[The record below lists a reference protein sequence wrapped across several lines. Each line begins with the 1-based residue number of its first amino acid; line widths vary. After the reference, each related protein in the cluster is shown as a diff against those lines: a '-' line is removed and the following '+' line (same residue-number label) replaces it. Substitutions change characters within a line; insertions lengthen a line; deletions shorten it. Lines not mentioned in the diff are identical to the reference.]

1 VIKIKKK
8 LCNAC
13 EIWGIFKRFLKEKE
27 KKMFLLFKRKSK
39 KKVVII
45 GLDGTPYSLLKNLI
59 EQDKLP
65 NMAQIFSQGYFGSTT
80 VCLPEISSVSWTS
93 FMTGT
98 NSGTHGIYGFVDFKP
113 GTYELYFPNFS
124 DLKVPTL
131 FDELGEKGKRSVVIN
146 LPFTYPARKIQGVLI
161 SGFVAIDLE
170 KAVYPSSLLP
180 KLKKFNYR
188 IDIDT
193 TKARTDHEFLIK
205 DLDETLKIREK
216 TTHYLWENEDWDL
229 FMVVITGTDR
239 LQHFLFDAYV
249 DENHPYHEAFINYY
263 QKIDAFVGR
272 IYEKYSKLKEEKT
285 FFMLSDHGFTQIK
298 TEVYINRWLYENGY
312 LKFNTNKPQMV
323 SDIGPGTNAFALDPS
338 RIYINLKGKYPLG
351 IVDKKD
357 YDKLREELKKAFL
370 EIKYEGDP
378 ILREVFFK
386 EELYSG
392 PYLEYAP
399 DLILLSKHGYDLKA
413 AVQRDVVFGRS
424 GLQGMHTYDDAF
436 YFCDKGIKCE
446 TIFEIKEKIKTTLL

>member
-1 VIKIKKK
+1 
-8 LCNAC
+8 
-13 EIWGIFKRFLKEKE
+13 
-27 KKMFLLFKRKSK
+27 
-39 KKVVII
+39 
-45 GLDGTPYSLLKNLI
+45 
-59 EQDKLP
+59 
-65 NMAQIFSQGYFGSTT
+65 
-80 VCLPEISSVSWTS
+80 
-93 FMTGT
+93 MTGT

-216 TTHYLWENEDWDL
+216 TTHYLWENENWDL
-229 FMVVITGTDR
+229 FMIVITGTNR

-249 DENHPYHEAFINYY
+249 DQKHLYHEALIVFIKSNL
-263 QKIDAFVGR
+263 
-272 IYEKYSKLKEEKT
+272 KLKDEKS
-285 FFMLSDHGFTQIK
+285 FFMFSDHGFTQIK

-338 RIYINLKGKYPLG
+338 RIYINLKGKYPLET
-351 IVDKKD
+351 VDKKD
-357 YDKLREELKKAFL
+357 YNKLREELKQAFL
-370 EIKYEGDP
+370 EIKYNGEP
-378 ILREVFFK
+378 ILRQVFLK
-386 EELYSG
+386 EKIYSG
-392 PYLEYAP
+392 SYLDYAL
-399 DLILLSKHGYDLKA
+399 DLILLSKHEYDLKA
-413 AVQRDVVFGRS
+413 TVQREIIFGRS
-424 GLQGMHTYDDAF
+424 ILEGNAYL
-436 YFCDKGIKCE
+436 
-446 TIFEIKEKIKTTLL
+446 